1 MFIVNIFDLICFAAA
16 ITNSSWTLMIKEI
29 LEYIPSAPYT
39 YIGGLTLLSELL
51 PLPLPMTSSEVSQA
65 YV

>member
-1 MFIVNIFDLICFAAA
+1 
-16 ITNSSWTLMIKEI
+16 MIKEI

-65 YV
+65 YVYYVLWQMHFYAIH